1 MPFVVEMVK
10 QMAQQKLLCPA
21 VEKVKGSIHRLLISK
36 IFQAQE
42 KTKLALERRAKL
54 KAEKMKN

>member
-1 MPFVVEMVK
+1 MPFVVEIVK

-36 IFQAQE
+36 IF
-42 KTKLALERRAKL
+42 
-54 KAEKMKN
+54 